1 MLKTNKTMSNQN
13 LGLET
18 QAIRTQLERTQYL
31 EHSVPLYITS
41 SFIFEDAE
49 DMRASFAEETPNNKT
64 NSAENENGV
73 LGIPGQITELFPKK
87 ERNIYSRFSNPNTSE
102 FVEKICL
109 MEGAEDGYAFATGMA
124 AVYSTFA
131 ALLNSGDHIVSASSV
146 FGSTHTLFTKYFPK
160 WNITTSYF
168 DVNQPE
174 TIENFI
180 QPNTKIL
187 YAESPT
193 NPAVDILD
201 LELLGQIA
209 KKHNLILII
218 DNCFATP
225 YIQNPIQ
232 FGADLV
238 IHSATKLIDGQ
249 GRVLGGV
256 TVGRSDLIREIYL
269 FSRNTGPAL
278 SPFNAWVLSKSLET
292 LPVRVEKHCENALK
306 VAEFLESHP
315 NVASVKYPFLKS
327 HPQYEV
333 AKKQMKLGGNIVAF
347 EIKGGI
353 ESGRKFLDKIKLC
366 SLSAN
371 LGDTRSIVTHPASTT
386 HSKLTEEERLAVSI
400 TDGLVRVSVGLET
413 VQDVINDLKQAL
425 E

>member
-1 MLKTNKTMSNQN
+1 MAKQNKQF
-13 LGLET
+13 ET
-18 QAIRTQLERTQYL
+18 DAIRTQIERSQFL
-31 EHSVPLYITS
+31 EHSSPLYLTS
-41 SFIFEDAE
+41 SFVFEDAE
-49 DMRASFAEETPNNKT
+49 DMRASFSEE
-64 NSAENENGV
+64 
-73 LGIPGQITELFPKK
+73 K

-102 FVEKICL
+102 FVEKICQ
-109 MEGAEDGYAFATGMA
+109 MEGAESGYAFATGMA
-124 AVYSTFA
+124 AVFSTFA
-131 ALLNSGDHIVSASSV
+131 ALLDSGDHIVSSRSV

-160 WNITTSYF
+160 WNIETSYF
-168 DVNQPE
+168 EVNE
-174 TIENFI
+174 VDKIESLI

-201 LELLGQIA
+201 LEHLGQIA

-225 YIQNPIQ
+225 YLQNPIK
-232 FGADLV
+232 FGAHLV

-256 TVGRSDLIREIYL
+256 TVGKAKLIKEIYL

-292 LPVRVEKHCENALK
+292 LAVRVEKHCENALK
-306 VAEFLESHP
+306 VAEFLETHEQ
-315 NVASVKYPFLKS
+315 VLKVKYPFLKS

-333 AKKQMKLGGNIVAF
+333 AQKQMKLGGNIVAF
-347 EIKGGI
+347 ELKGGL
-353 ESGRKFLDKIKLC
+353 EQGRHFLDSLKML

-371 LGDTRSIVTHPASTT
+371 LGDTRTIATHPASTT
-386 HSKLTEEERLAVSI
+386 HSKLSEKDRLQAGI
-400 TDGLVRVSVGLET
+400 TNGLVRLSVGLEN
-413 VQDVINDLKQAL
+413 VQDVLDDLEQAL
-425 E
+425 G

>member
-1 MLKTNKTMSNQN
+1 MSNN
-13 LGLET
+13 HFET
-18 QAIRTQLERTQYL
+18 DAIRTQLDKTDFL
-31 EHSVPLYITS
+31 EHSVPLYLTS
-41 SFIFEDAE
+41 SFVFEDAE
-49 DMRASFAEETPNNKT
+49 DMRASFTEEK
-64 NSAENENGV
+64 
-73 LGIPGQITELFPKK
+73 Q
-87 ERNIYSRFSNPNTSE
+87 RNIYSRFSNPNTTE
-102 FVEKICL
+102 FVEKICK
-109 MEGAEDGYAFATGMA
+109 MEGAESGYAFSTGMA
-124 AVYSTFA
+124 AIYSTFA
-131 ALLNSGDHIVSASSV
+131 ALLNSGDHIVSARSV

-160 WNITTSYF
+160 WNIETSYF
-168 DVNQPE
+168 DVNKVGE
-174 TIENFI
+174 IEALI

-201 LELLGQIA
+201 LEILGKIA

-225 YIQNPIQ
+225 YLQQPIK

-249 GRVLGGV
+249 GRVLGGI
-256 TVGRSDLIREIYL
+256 TVGKEDLIREIYL

-292 LPVRVEKHCENALK
+292 LAVRVDRHCENALK
-306 VAEFLESHP
+306 LAEFLESHP
-315 NVASVKYPFLKS
+315 QVNLVKYPFLKS

-347 EIKGGI
+347 EVKGGI
-353 ESGRKFLDKIKLC
+353 ESGRNFLNNIKLC

-371 LGDTRSIVTHPASTT
+371 LGDTRTIVTHPASTT
-386 HSKLTEEERLAVSI
+386 HSKLSVEDRLEVGI
-400 TDGLVRVSVGLET
+400 TDGLVRVSVGLEN
-413 VQDVINDLKQAL
+413 VEDVINDIAQAL
-425 E
+425 SS